1 MLLRWYRRWRLKK
14 SGALFRYYNGQRIVW
29 ADVLLLYRKIIHHE
43 ADIISLLP
51 EVDKQAEPETSQF
64 LKAVIEIFGL
74 TLYDQTS
81 GKGLTE
87 WEVISVFMSFLE
99 HLDQLKK
106 KALRGLE
113 PRASAAIG
121 CGVSP
126 MPQETIQAS

>member
-1 MLLRWYRRWRLKK
+1 MLLRWYRRWRLKR

-29 ADVLLLYRKIIHHE
+29 ADVLVLYRKIIHHE

-51 EVDKQAEPETSQF
+51 AVDKQEEPETSQF
-64 LKAVIEIFGL
+64 VEVVTEIFGL
-74 TLYDQTS
+74 TPYDQAS

-87 WEVISVFMSFLE
+87 WEIISVFMSFLE

-106 KALRGLE
+106 KVLRGLE

-126 MPQETIQAS
+126 MPRETIQVS